1 MDLTNAIISTK
12 SPVGFMHS
20 ANANLTALMLVG
32 NVCTTLLNTKPNIN
46 VKSSV
51 TAVRLTLGDRSHASN
66 RDLMRVGSLY
76 SFETKLLMPRK
87 ILISTLANSLY
98 KMNITREILACTG
111 IFVNGSKTK
120 FQILLP
126 LLAQAEYFENPETRE
141 ESPEPLPNPGASDDE
156 IEDAITPFIRRRLC
170 WLKNAERLNF
180 FLILFYNE
188 KIKKK
193 ICSFKNFKTCDS
205 NFLRGEELL

>member
-46 VKSSV
+46 VKSPV
-51 TAVRLTLGDRSHASN
+51 AAIRLTLGDRSRASN

-76 SFETKLLMPRK
+76 SFELMPRK

-98 KMNITREILACTG
+98 KMNITREILATVG

-126 LLAQAEYFENPETRE
+126 LLAQAGVERVERVLMLKSADGKLIENFENPETRE
-141 ESPEPLPNPGASDDE
+141 ESPEPLPNRGVSDDE
-156 IEDAITPFIRRRLC
+156 IEDAITLHSSDEDY
-170 WLKNAERLNF
+170 A
-180 FLILFYNE
+180 
-188 KIKKK
+188 
-193 ICSFKNFKTCDS
+193 D
-205 NFLRGEELL
+205 

>member
-1 MDLTNAIISTK
+1 
-12 SPVGFMHS
+12 MHS

-46 VKSSV
+46 VKSPV
-51 TAVRLTLGDRSHASN
+51 AAIRLTLGDRSHASN

-98 KMNITREILACTG
+98 KMNITREILACAG

-126 LLAQAEYFENPETRE
+126 LLAQAGVERVERVLMLKSADGKLIENFENPETRE
-141 ESPEPLPNPGASDDE
+141 ESPEPLPNRGVSDDE
-156 IEDAITPFIRRRLC
+156 IEDAITLHSSDEDY
-170 WLKNAERLNF
+170 A
-180 FLILFYNE
+180 
-188 KIKKK
+188 
-193 ICSFKNFKTCDS
+193 D
-205 NFLRGEELL
+205 

>member
-46 VKSSV
+46 VKSPV
-51 TAVRLTLGDRSHASN
+51 AAIRLTLGDRSHASN
-66 RDLMRVGSLY
+66 RDLMRVSSLY

-98 KMNITREILACTG
+98 KMNITREILACAG

-126 LLAQAEYFENPETRE
+126 LLAQAGVERVERVLMLKSADGKLIENFENPETRE
-141 ESPEPLPNPGASDDE
+141 ESPEPLPNRGASDDE
-156 IEDAITPFIRRRLC
+156 IEDAITLHSSDEDY
-170 WLKNAERLNF
+170 A
-180 FLILFYNE
+180 
-188 KIKKK
+188 
-193 ICSFKNFKTCDS
+193 D
-205 NFLRGEELL
+205 